1 MTNAPNPMTSLDAVL
16 AFCIHIGRRCPGASE
31 FLRWTASLDAF
42 MKVLHFLFGI
52 GATILLAAGCTIEHR
67 PPPPAVIPPP
77 SADVY
82 NFGHQL
88 PYGILG
94 KQLGTQIVIEGEYDY
109 EAKSPNMFWVNA
121 IDQIWRGAALP
132 IVVRGVQ
139 LHKGIHYKLEGYE
152 AGEFS
157 GDPTWLHSD
166 KQPFQYKNL
175 FVVTRMIEPKAI
187 P

>member
-1 MTNAPNPMTSLDAVL
+1 MERHRRLAPVADL
-16 AFCIHIGRRCPGASE
+16 F
-31 FLRWTASLDAF
+31 RWTASLDAF
-42 MKVLHFLFGI
+42 MKVRHLLFGM

-67 PPPPAVIPPP
+67 PPAVIPPP

-82 NFGHQL
+82 NFRHQL

-94 KQLGTQIVIEGEYDY
+94 KQVGTQIVIQGEYDY

-121 IDQIWRGAALP
+121 IDQIRRGAALP
-132 IVVRGVQ
+132 IEVRGVQ

-166 KQPFQYKNL
+166 KQPFQYKSF
-175 FVVTRMIEPKAI
+175 FVVTKMIEPTTI